1 MREKGGKKVRCIWG
15 EQRCGRV
22 VVIGRMTPVT
32 PGKFNLDHGDDLH
45 VSGLEVM
52 SVKSNRN

>member
-1 MREKGGKKVRCIWG
+1 MVKKCVAFGASRDAG
-15 EQRCGRV
+15 EGWLK
-22 VVIGRMTPVT
+22 GRMTPVT
-32 PGKFNLDHGDDLH
+32 PGKIDLDHGDDLL